1 MADDTMTIRYVD
13 AAELSNEKWQRLTGS
28 TSLYADPAFLTAMA
42 GKWAAFVYKDYEA
55 VLPVFPRTKFGIAYL
70 YQPAFIQKTAIYSLA
85 PVDSSLIHLFLS
97 ACRKRFR
104 FAEFYLANHPTG
116 FNCYIKERNNFLVN
130 LQLAYA
136 GIESQY
142 KTDLQKNRKIA
153 SQYAFEYRPADN
165 PNNVLALYQNTY
177 GKSLN
182 YSNQDYNR
190 LQQYCN
196 SEKGQGQ
203 LVLREV
209 LLGNEVQAA
218 CLCLK
223 DSERLYLLANITV
236 PHARKKAANH
246 FLLDQLIREFAGRL
260 RWLDME
266 GSDHPG
272 IAHFYQNFGA
282 VNEPYYF
289 VAWNDLP
296 FPLRWLKPRY

>member
-1 MADDTMTIRYVD
+1 MANDTITIRYVD
-13 AAELSNEKWQRLTGS
+13 AAEFSYEKWQRLTGT
-28 TSLYADPAFLTAMA
+28 TSLYVDPAFLSAMA
-42 GKWAAFVYKDYEA
+42 DNWGAFIYKDYEA
-55 VLPVFPRTKFGIAYL
+55 VLPVFPRTKWGIAYL
-70 YQPAFIQKTAIYSLA
+70 YQPAFIQKTAIHSLA
-85 PVDSSLIHLFLS
+85 PVDSTLIHLFLS

-104 FAEFYLANHPTG
+104 FAEFNLANNPAD
-116 FNCYIKERNNFLVN
+116 NNYYSKERNNYLVN
-130 LQLAYA
+130 LDPSYA
-136 GIESQY
+136 IIESQY

-153 SQYAFEYRPADN
+153 SHYAFEYRPADH
-165 PNNVLALYQNTY
+165 PNSVLSLYQQTY
-177 GKSLN
+177 GKSLS
-182 YSNQDYNR
+182 YSNQDYRR
-190 LQQYCN
+190 LLHYCT
-196 SEKGQGQ
+196 SEIGKPQ
-203 LVLREV
+203 LVIREV
-209 LLGNEVQAA
+209 RLANEVQAA